1 VVFFLAQS
9 KKMNLQRPLLLAS
22 NSPRRKELLAG
33 MGLTFE
39 VSVKEIHE
47 DFPGHLKRAEVA
59 EYLASHK
66 ADAYKD
72 DLRGEAIITAD
83 TIVCLGDRILNKPAN
98 YQEALEM
105 LQALSGTAHEVIT
118 GVCVLTKEQK
128 AVFHD
133 VTKVYFKKLTE
144 GEIHYYIVNYKPY
157 DKAGAYGIQEWIGM
171 IGIERIEGSYFNVVG
186 LPVQKLYMHLLEL
199 GLIV

>member
-1 VVFFLAQS
+1 
-9 KKMNLQRPLLLAS
+9 MNLQRPLLLAS

-33 MGLTFE
+33 LGLTFE
-39 VSVKEIHE
+39 VRVKEIHE
-47 DFPGHLKRAEVA
+47 DFPEHLKRAEVA

-66 ADAYKD
+66 ADAYID

-98 YQEALEM
+98 YQEAFEM
-105 LQALSGTAHEVIT
+105 LQALSGTTHEVIT

-133 VTKVYFKKLTE
+133 ITKVHFKQLTD
-144 GEIHYYIVNYKPY
+144 GEINYYIANYKPY

-186 LPVQKLYMHLLEL
+186 LPVQKLYLQLLEL